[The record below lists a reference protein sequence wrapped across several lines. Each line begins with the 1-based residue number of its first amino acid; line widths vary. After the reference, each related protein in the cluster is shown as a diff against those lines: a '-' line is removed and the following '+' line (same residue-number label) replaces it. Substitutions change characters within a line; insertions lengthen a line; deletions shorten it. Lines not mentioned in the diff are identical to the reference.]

1 MLGNENENEDKH
13 LLEQVLK
20 NQAEIEAAV
29 LAVIEGC
36 ELYIEHLLNWNEKQD
51 AQKYIDALDVLEKYE
66 MIERE

>member
-1 MLGNENENEDKH
+1 MIEMTSENESRE

-20 NQAEIEAAV
+20 NQAEIEASV

-66 MIERE
+66 MIKRE